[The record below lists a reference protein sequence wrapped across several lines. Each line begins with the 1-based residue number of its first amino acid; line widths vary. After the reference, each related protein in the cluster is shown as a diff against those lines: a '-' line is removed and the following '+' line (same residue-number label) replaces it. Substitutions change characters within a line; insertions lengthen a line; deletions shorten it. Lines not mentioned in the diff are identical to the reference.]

1 MSMSHTPSPTEETLP
16 TSLNDV
22 FEMNPLF
29 RDDNPPFSRDLT
41 LTGISIPEVRIIDRP
56 VDKFN
61 DIERDQIVTLT
72 VEDIAYLQ
80 DPIAFGLFKIIERE
94 FTKHFKSL
102 NALREEL
109 TEEQLDYIRSK
120 NMVGII
126 QLYFDFWREIFSPIR
141 NCSRNFRDQLELIQK
156 AHESGREKENTD
168 WIYCARNIFAF
179 FRERHH
185 DLDLEQ
191 ELNLVV
197 NALNGRAMCHFHG
210 KAPLFQSTS
219 NPQPEDLVIHVSND
233 SVGERQMQ
241 APRKFI
247 PTNPYDNGHAN
258 TSSSPPRIPSYCVN
272 PMDAVESTPEKPKWL
287 EPTNDSDMID
297 SNSDLIHSDP
307 VLSKPDR
314 EIIIADQFAAHGK
327 SKVHRMTASYRTN
340 PLDAIEDEDY
350 LELEESSPPLIDGI
364 PSPTS
369 IAQNINPMD
378 LLDLD
383 SLNRNSN
390 NNSNNVTKK
399 SRKSFRK
406 NSSRT
411 NMKDEAINPEMLARI
426 TSEN

>member
-1 MSMSHTPSPTEETLP
+1 M
-16 TSLNDV
+16 
-22 FEMNPLF
+22 
-29 RDDNPPFSRDLT
+29 
-41 LTGISIPEVRIIDRP
+41 
-56 VDKFN
+56 
-61 DIERDQIVTLT
+61 
-72 VEDIAYLQ
+72 
-80 DPIAFGLFKIIERE
+80 
-94 FTKHFKSL
+94 
-102 NALREEL
+102 LR
-109 TEEQLDYIRSK
+109 EEQLDYIRSK

-126 QLYFDFWREIFSPIR
+126 QLYFDFWRDIFSPIR
-141 NCSRNFRDQLELIQK
+141 NCSRTFKNQLELIQK

-210 KAPLFQSTS
+210 KAPLFPSPR
-219 NPQPEDLVIHVSND
+219 NPQTIHKDLVIQLPNEPLSGN
-233 SVGERQMQ
+233 QMQ

-247 PTNPYDNGHAN
+247 PTSPFDNRHAN

-272 PMDAVESTPEKPKWL
+272 PMDAVESTPEKQKWL
-287 EPTNDSDMID
+287 EPTNDSEMII
-297 SNSDLIHSDP
+297 SNSDLVHLDP
-307 VLSKPDR
+307 ALSNPDR
-314 EIIIADQFAAHGK
+314 EIIIADQFQSSQGK
-327 SKVHRMTASYRTN
+327 SRVHRLTASYRTN

-350 LELEESSPPLIDGI
+350 LELEESSPPLIDGL

-383 SLNRNSN
+383 SFNRNSN
-390 NNSNNVTKK
+390 NNSNDVTKK
-399 SRKSFRK
+399 SKKSFRK

-411 NMKDEAINPEMLARI
+411 NIKDEAINPDMLARI